1 MIYARF
7 LYIFSKIVGGLFRKL
22 CFFSCLK
29 LPIIKIQVDTAGLL
43 PAYETPTAHIRDDRS
58 PKIVFFVPQ
67 KFPIIKIRVL
77 CSLHQIVAVNQ
88 PLSSH
93 SRDTTIYGIEG
104 NGCR

>member
-29 LPIIKIQVDTAGLL
+29 LPIIKILPLTIGL
-43 PAYETPTAHIRDDRS
+43 PATYETPTAHIRDDRS

-67 KFPIIKIRVL
+67 KFPIIKI
-77 CSLHQIVAVNQ
+77 HVNGK
-88 PLSSH
+88 H
-93 SRDTTIYGIEG
+93 T
-104 NGCR
+104 N